1 MVIRKWIFSHFC
13 NKSKQSVYAFSR
25 SSDAYEMRRMEN
37 YNSFQLCEG
46 EITQMTKGVR
56 WDFIICCVLT
66 KNRLAKLRLGDV
78 EWRSWK
84 IGYFVTARH
93 YLCFVLAWCHVRQ
106 VNEVH
111 FREENLKIFTLQKHC
126 VRATEFHSKIPVCLT
141 LEKLSKGLQLFHPNY
156 DIQCR
161 YKPSLLPTHSVFL
174 SQLSWHISCRSK
186 VKGSW
191 TAWKHRNI
199 YVLIHDTS
207 EKRSDPL
214 PLFISRPSFILADF
228 LICKRINWF
237 QFDIKVFF
245 TEWKPLNKN
254 YLVFSQFSEP

>member
-56 WDFIICCVLT
+56 WDFIICWVLT

-126 VRATEFHSKIPVCLT
+126 VRATEFHSKIHVFWHLRSFQKVYNCFIPIMIFNADTNPRSCLHI
-141 LEKLSKGLQLFHPNY
+141 QYFFH
-156 DIQCR
+156 
-161 YKPSLLPTHSVFL
+161 SS
-174 SQLSWHISCRSK
+174 
-186 VKGSW
+186 
-191 TAWKHRNI
+191 
-199 YVLIHDTS
+199 HDTLVVVPKLKALEPHESIEIFMSWYMIQVKS
-207 EKRSDPL
+207 EATLCLYSYRDHLSSL
-214 PLFISRPSFILADF
+214 RISSFVNA
-228 LICKRINWF
+228 
-237 QFDIKVFF
+237 
-245 TEWKPLNKN
+245 
-254 YLVFSQFSEP
+254 